1 MCLEQAP
8 LVEQYQRFV
17 QVDERRP
24 KQVLVAHEHVFRLRE
39 QLDGLE
45 RLSGPARGNRCKG
58 KSFRPFVAKPQVL
71 KRLVRGSSQLP
82 SFRVQVQVEINFR
95 QVQIAQRQLVT
106 VFCLFCA
113 RGGIA
118 KHLDGT
124 AKLSPQKIQIGDV
137 VVGIRDQDR
146 HAFLLAV
153 LARDPVE
160 LQCLGKIIQA
170 DVAQRQVAEH
180 SRQTFCVIVLQ

>member
-1 MCLEQAP
+1 M
-8 LVEQYQRFV
+8 
-17 QVDERRP
+17 
-24 KQVLVAHEHVFRLRE
+24 
-39 QLDGLE
+39 
-45 RLSGPARGNRCKG
+45 
-58 KSFRPFVAKPQVL
+58 
-71 KRLVRGSSQLP
+71 RGSSQLP

-170 DVAQRQVAEH
+170 DIAQRQVAEH
-180 SRQTFCVIVLQ
+180 SRQTFGIIVPQQFLVGAPVKLHRFGEPILPVVDVPNINFQPCHATGVALLQEDLARALTSGQRLVATSKKQ